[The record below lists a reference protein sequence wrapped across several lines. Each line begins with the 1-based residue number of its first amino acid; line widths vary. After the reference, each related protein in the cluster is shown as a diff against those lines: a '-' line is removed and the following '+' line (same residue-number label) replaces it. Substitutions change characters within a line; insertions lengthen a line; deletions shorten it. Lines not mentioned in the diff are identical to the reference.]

1 MINLVWQLIL
11 CKQKKRRWPTRD
23 PHSVHW
29 CINSPSKAPPLSFL
43 PSHPFPLKYA
53 KCPSLP
59 SSFQAI
65 APSILVFSPI
75 PPPPPPIKIWFFS
88 EPQKYLSF
96 SSLTPSY
103 LFFKKTKFIV
113 NVSQFEFFDMT
124 EKNSFVY
131 KLFFCLKIVIAP
143 PLEKV
148 TPLFPTKPPLKIKVL
163 SSPPFRKFGRRLN
176 PPPSPSRKR
185 GCTLRTHPLS
195 IRQIELPCVH

>member
-103 LFFKKTKFIV
+103 LLKITKFLV
-113 NVSQFEFFDMT
+113 KVFQFKFFFFVMT
-124 EKNSFVY
+124 EKNIFVSKRFLSLNISHFTWSFM
-131 KLFFCLKIVIAP
+131 
-143 PLEKV
+143 
-148 TPLFPTKPPLKIKVL
+148 
-163 SSPPFRKFGRRLN
+163 
-176 PPPSPSRKR
+176 
-185 GCTLRTHPLS
+185 
-195 IRQIELPCVH
+195 